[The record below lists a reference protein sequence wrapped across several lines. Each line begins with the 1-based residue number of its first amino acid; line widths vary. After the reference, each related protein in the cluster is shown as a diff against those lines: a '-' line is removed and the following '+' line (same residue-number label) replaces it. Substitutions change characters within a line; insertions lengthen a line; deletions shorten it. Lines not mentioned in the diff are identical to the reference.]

1 MKKLVAFIFAFI
13 LFMSL
18 SCKGN
23 TAYSIKCKKC
33 IEERKRN
40 KQVYIEIGI
49 ANRDFGTPIIHKN
62 GKAYATYKCHYGHSF
77 LVDLSE

>member
-1 MKKLVAFIFAFI
+1 
-13 LFMSL
+13 MSL
-18 SCKGN
+18 NG
-23 TAYSIKCKKC
+23 YSYSKKCRKC

-49 ANRDFGTPIIHKN
+49 ANRDFGTPIIHKD
-62 GKAYATYKCHYGHSF
+62 GKAYATYRCHYGHSF